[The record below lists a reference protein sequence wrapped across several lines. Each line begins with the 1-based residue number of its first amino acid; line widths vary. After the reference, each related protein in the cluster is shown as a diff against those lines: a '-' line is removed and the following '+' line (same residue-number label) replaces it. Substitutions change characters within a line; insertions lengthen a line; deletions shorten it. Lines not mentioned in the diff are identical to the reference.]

1 MILPDINLPF
11 LDSITS
17 IPLHLHSSAI
27 HFVIALPIILL
38 LLEISNMVFKR
49 KAIDFV
55 NITLISLLFI
65 SLLGAYLT
73 GTIDSQ
79 STLLLGNRDVSNAI
93 TEHKVIGVYMFLFG
107 MSFIVIF
114 KVIAF
119 IANKTLY
126 SILYILMIVLFIF
139 VGFIESQ
146 SGAKLIDK
154 FGVNVS
160 KVTEL
165 QQIQTDMNQTIIKQ
179 DIKILEM
186 NKTIQSMKLK
196 ELNATQTINRL
207 MDMNSTRELN
217 SSSKAQ
223 TNTTILNQIKS
234 IFQ

>member
-1 MILPDINLPF
+1 MILPDISLSF
-11 LDSITS
+11 LDSI
-17 IPLHLHSSAI
+17 IYVPLHLHSTMI
-27 HFVIALPIILL
+27 HFVITLPIVLL
-38 LLEISNMVFKR
+38 LLEIVNMVFKR
-49 KAIDFV
+49 KSIDFV
-55 NITLISLLFI
+55 NITLVSLLFI

-93 TEHKVIGVYMFLFG
+93 SEHKVIGVYMFLFG
-107 MSFIVIF
+107 ISFIVIF

-126 SILYILMIVLFIF
+126 TVLYILMIILFIF
-139 VGFIESQ
+139 VGFIESK
-146 SGAKLIDK
+146 SGAELIDK

-165 QQIQTDMNQTIIKQ
+165 QKIQMDMNQTIIKQ

-186 NKTIQSMKLK
+186 NKTIQNMKLK

-207 MDMNSTRELN
+207 MDMNSTKELN
-217 SSSKAQ
+217 SSSKVQ